1 MKKSDWSYPSTDQFS
16 INYFTVGCV
25 WQFNTCVQKRYRQCD
40 ETLCYHCFD
49 ECCKYMMGTTNA
61 MMENSV
67 DEIPVPYMSVEQ
79 TTKSSMVSS
88 NTMSIN
94 RMNSPTLGT

>member
-1 MKKSDWSYPSTDQFS
+1 MKTQFS

-25 WQFNTCVQKRYRQCD
+25 WQFNTCVQKRYSRQCA

-49 ECCKYMMGTTNA
+49 ECCKYMMGNTND

-67 DEIPVPYMSVEQ
+67 DEIPVPFMSVEQ

-94 RMNSPTLGT
+94 RRNSPTLGT

>member
-1 MKKSDWSYPSTDQFS
+1 
-16 INYFTVGCV
+16 
-25 WQFNTCVQKRYRQCD
+25 
-40 ETLCYHCFD
+40 
-49 ECCKYMMGTTNA
+49 MMGNTND

-67 DEIPVPYMSVEQ
+67 DEIPVPFMSVEQ

-94 RMNSPTLGT
+94 RRNSPTLGT